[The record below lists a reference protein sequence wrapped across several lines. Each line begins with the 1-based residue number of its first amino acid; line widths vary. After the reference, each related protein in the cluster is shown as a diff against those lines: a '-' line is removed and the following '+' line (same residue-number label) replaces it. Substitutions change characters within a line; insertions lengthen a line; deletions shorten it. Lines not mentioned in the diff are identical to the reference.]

1 MKANRLFIAIIKA
14 IASMAGIFLVGYLGY
29 HFPDAM
35 IWMVTAAV
43 LSAFSYYFYTKENKE
58 D

>member
-1 MKANRLFIAIIKA
+1 MKANRLFVAVIKA
-14 IASMAGIFLVGYLGY
+14 IVSMAGIFLIGFLGY

-43 LSAFSYYFYTKENKE
+43 LCAFSYYFYSKDKDE
-58 D
+58 

>member
-1 MKANRLFIAIIKA
+1 MKTGRLFVAIIKA
-14 IASMAGIFLVGYLGY
+14 IASMAGIFVIGYLGY

-35 IWMVTAAV
+35 IYMVTAAV
-43 LSAFSYYFYTKENKE
+43 LCAFSYYFYSKENKE

>member
-1 MKANRLFIAIIKA
+1 MKSSRLFVAVIKA
-14 IASMAGIFLVGYLGY
+14 LVSMAGIFLIGFLGY

-43 LSAFSYYFYTKENKE
+43 LCAFSYYFYSKDNEE
-58 D
+58 

>member
-1 MKANRLFIAIIKA
+1 MKTGRLFIAVIKA
-14 IASMAGIFLVGYLGY
+14 IVCMAGIFLIGYLGY

-43 LSAFSYYFYTKENKE
+43 LSAFSYYFYSRDKDE
-58 D
+58 

>member
-1 MKANRLFIAIIKA
+1 MKASKLFVAILKA
-14 IASMAGIFLVGYLGY
+14 IFSMAGIFLIGYLGY

-43 LSAFSYYFYTKENKE
+43 LCAFSYYFYSKEKE
-58 D
+58 ED